1 MFYVSHFKCYK
12 QMPEYAIFL
21 LMVAIF
27 AILAMGLK
35 LPIGV
40 SLVFSALAGALL
52 GGEGLALRHL
62 VEGSFGYF
70 DTILIIV
77 TAMIF
82 MKVLQASGILDTIT
96 AILLKTFYRR
106 KVTLLLTVMVIVMF
120 PGMITGSSTAAVL
133 STGALVAPVL
143 IKLGLSKV
151 KTAALIAMGGIL
163 GMIAP
168 PVNILVMIMGGGVD
182 MPYVGLTIPLLI
194 IVIPLAIIISLWLG
208 YKDIQILDTKQMESI
223 LPESFSKEYGLRL
236 YLPLVV
242 VIFLMIGQ
250 GFTSSF
256 VPDIGIPAIFLLG
269 SLVGIFCARPFNFF
283 KVTQEAM
290 KESMP
295 ILCIL
300 AGVGMFIQII
310 TLTGGRGWI
319 VMSFLSLPPVLLYL
333 GISISMPLFGAV
345 SAYGSASILG
355 VPFILALIN
364 KNAIITSAALSAI
377 AGLGDLMPPTAL
389 AGIFA
394 AQVVGEKNYFKVLR
408 YCLVPA
414 LFELAMGIG
423 ILLLAPI
430 IEKIL

>member
-1 MFYVSHFKCYK
+1 
-12 QMPEYAIFL
+12 MPEYAIFL

-52 GGEGLALRHL
+52 GGEGIALRHL

-300 AGVGMFIQII
+300 AGVGMFIQIM

>member
-1 MFYVSHFKCYK
+1 
-12 QMPEYAIFL
+12 MPDCAIFL

-143 IKLGLSKV
+143 IKLGLPKV

-223 LPESFSKEYGLRL
+223 LPESYSKEYGLRL

-250 GFTSSF
+250 GITSSF
-256 VPDIGIPAIFLLG
+256 MPDIGIPAIFLLG

-300 AGVGMFIQII
+300 AGVGMFIQIM

-423 ILLLAPI
+423 VLLLAPI
-430 IEKIL
+430 IEKII

>member
-1 MFYVSHFKCYK
+1 
-12 QMPEYAIFL
+12 MPEYAIFL
-21 LMVAIF
+21 LMVALF

-40 SLVFSALAGALL
+40 SLAFSAIAGAVL

-96 AILLKTFYRR
+96 AILLRTFYRR
-106 KVTLLLTVMVIVMF
+106 KVTLLFTVMGIVMF

-163 GMIAP
+163 GMLAP

-194 IVIPLAIIISLWLG
+194 IVIPLAIIISLWIG
-208 YKDIQILDTKQMESI
+208 YRDIQILETGQMEAI
-223 LPESFSKEYGLRL
+223 LPESHAKKYGLRL
-236 YLPLVV
+236 YLPLIV
-242 VIFLMIGQ
+242 VILLLTGQ

-256 VPDIGIPAIFLLG
+256 MPDIGIPAIFLLG
-269 SLVGIFCARPFNFF
+269 ALVGIFCARPFNFF

-300 AGVGMFIQII
+300 AGVGMFIQIM
-310 TLTGGRGWI
+310 TLTGGRGWT

-414 LFELAMGIG
+414 FFELAMGIG
-423 ILLLAPI
+423 VLLMAPL
-430 IEKIL
+430 IEKII

>member
-1 MFYVSHFKCYK
+1 MSEAV
-12 QMPEYAIFL
+12 ILL

-27 AILAMGLK
+27 ALLAMVLK

-40 SLVFSALAGALL
+40 SLVFSALSGALL
-52 GGEGLALRHL
+52 GGEGIALRHL

-77 TAMIF
+77 SAMIF
-82 MKVLQASGILDTIT
+82 MKALQASGILDTIT
-96 AILLKTFYRR
+96 AILLKTFYKR
-106 KVTLLLTVMVIVMF
+106 KFSLLMTVMVLIMF
-120 PGMITGSSTAAVL
+120 PGMITGSSTTAVL

-143 IKLGLSKV
+143 MKLGLPKV

-182 MPYVGLTIPLLI
+182 MPYVGITIPLLI

-208 YKDIQILDTKQMESI
+208 YKDIKIIDYEQMKII
-223 LPESFSKEYGLRL
+223 LPESLSKKYGFRL

-242 VIFLMIGQ
+242 VLVLMLVQTILIR
-250 GFTSSF
+250 FM
-256 VPDIGIPAIFLLG
+256 PDIGIPIIFFLG
-269 SLVGIFCARPFNFF
+269 SLACLFCARPFNFF
-283 KVTQEAM
+283 KVTQEAVR
-290 KESMP
+290 ESMP

-300 AGVGMFIQII
+300 AGVGMFIQIM

-319 VMSFLSLPPVLLYL
+319 VISFLSLPSVLLYL
-333 GISISMPLFGAV
+333 GISISMPLFGAI
-345 SAYGSASILG
+345 SAFGSASILG

-364 KNAIITSAALSAI
+364 KNAIITSSALSAI

-394 AQVVGEKNYFKVLR
+394 AQVVGEDNYFKVLR
-408 YCLVPA
+408 HCLMPA
-414 LFELAMGIG
+414 FFELAMGIG
-423 ILLLAPI
+423 VLLLAPLI
-430 IEKIL
+430 DKLI

>member
-1 MFYVSHFKCYK
+1 
-12 QMPEYAIFL
+12 
-21 LMVAIF
+21 MVAIF

>member
-1 MFYVSHFKCYK
+1 VS
-12 QMPEYAIFL
+12 EALIFL
-21 LMVAIF
+21 AMVALF
-27 AILAMGLK
+27 AFLAMGLK
-35 LPIGV
+35 IPIGV
-40 SLVFSALAGALL
+40 SLVFSAVAGALL

-62 VEGSFGYF
+62 IEGSFGYF

-77 TAMIF
+77 CAMIF

-96 AILLKTFYRR
+96 SLLLRTFYR
-106 KVTLLLTVMVIVMF
+106 KKTSLLLTVMLIIMF

-133 STGALVAPVL
+133 STGGLVAPVL
-143 IKLGLSKV
+143 MKLGLPRV
-151 KTAALIAMGGIL
+151 KAAALIAMGGIL

-182 MPYVGLTIPLLI
+182 MPYVGLTVPLLI
-194 IVIPLAIIISLWLG
+194 IVIPLAVAISLILG
-208 YKDIQILDTKQMESI
+208 YKDIRIIDIEQMKSI
-223 LPESFSKEYGLRL
+223 LPASYEKTYGFRL
-236 YLPLVV
+236 YTPLLVV
-242 VIFLMIGQ
+242 LGLMLLQ
-250 GFTSSF
+250 SLSLPS

-269 SLVGIFCARPFNFF
+269 SFIGLFCGRRFNVHR
-283 KVTQEAM
+283 VTQEAV
-290 KESMP
+290 KESLP

-300 AGVGMFIQII
+300 VGVGMFIQIM
-310 TLTGGRGWI
+310 TLTGGRGWT

-333 GISISMPLFGAV
+333 GISVSMPLFGAV

-364 KNAIITSAALSAI
+364 KNAIVTSAALSAI

-408 YCLVPA
+408 YCLLPA
-414 LFELAMGIG
+414 LLQLAVGIG
-423 ILLLAPI
+423 VLLLAPLI
-430 IEKIL
+430 DKLI